1 MLKSSR
7 YTKWAIAAAL
17 LSIAVTGCGTAAY
30 EKRMSESV
38 SARRI
43 VVSKNRAKEAKD
55 KNNPDQPA
63 AGQPAPAQAAP
74 AQPAP
79 AQPAPAQPAAPA
91 GS

>member
-1 MLKSSR
+1 LLKSSR
-7 YTKWAIAAAL
+7 YTKWAIIAAL
-17 LSIAVTGCGTAAY
+17 LSSAVTGCGTASY

-43 VVSKNRAKEAKD
+43 VVSKNRAKAAKD

-79 AQPAPAQPAAPA
+79 AQPAAPA